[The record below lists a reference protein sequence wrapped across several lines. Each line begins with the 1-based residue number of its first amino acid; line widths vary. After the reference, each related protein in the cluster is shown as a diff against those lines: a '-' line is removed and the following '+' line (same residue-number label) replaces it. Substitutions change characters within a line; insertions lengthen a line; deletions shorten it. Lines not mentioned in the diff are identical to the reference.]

1 MSTKK
6 YIDAEKG
13 WIDSLL
19 NETPIVEGEKVSV
32 KPVIAI
38 ESTID
43 IDPDIEHEIAIL
55 QEAKLSEKMKEIK
68 LVKEPQSVQI
78 SDELGGFFTA
88 IAQAKTGLSEK
99 IEKEEVKIAGLEEL
113 FKELSVAKKKKKVE
127 KKKVLLLEPE
137 EEVIEPV
144 EVSEWDKKPQ
154 EIVAELAAVTKE
166 IKEREELEA
175 TVEEKQENEFIKSV
189 EKQLSETRYQNEL
202 DKNKLKT
209 LDKIDS
215 LDKMKEEFVNF
226 KDTVSKQLGSL
237 GGGGSVNILDNDD
250 IDLSSQA
257 NGKVL
262 AYNSTSKKMEFVD
275 NAGGGI
281 DLGAVDE
288 HIIPDASNT
297 RDLGS
302 SSKRWRDIY
311 LSSNS
316 IDLAG
321 ATISSDGT
329 GAIAIAATGATLP
342 QGSKTTDGNEL
353 VVKGTGT
360 QSSRVSVMTVP
371 FFSRSG
377 GLSTKNATFEF
388 NSTLDNNKPFLDGR
402 TFTLANGSSLANID
416 DITIFQF

>member
-1 MSTKK
+1 MTTQK

-19 NETPIVEGEKVSV
+19 TETPIVEGVTV
-32 KPVIAI
+32 PI
-38 ESTID
+38 EPAID
-43 IDPDIEHEIAIL
+43 IDPDIEKEIALL
-55 QEAKLSEKMKEIK
+55 QEAKFSEKISEIK
-68 LVKEPQSVQI
+68 LVKEPQSVEI
-78 SDELGGFFTA
+78 TDELGGFFTA
-88 IAQAKTGLSEK
+88 IQNAKTGLSEK

-113 FKELSVAKKKKKVE
+113 FKELSAEKKKKKKVE

-137 EEVIEPV
+137 VIEPV
-144 EVSEWDKKPQ
+144 EVSEWDKKQQ
-154 EIVAELAAVTKE
+154 EIDAELEVVTKE

-175 TVEEKQENEFIKSV
+175 TVEEKQENEFIKAV

-288 HIIPDASNT
+288 HIIPDGDGT
-297 RDLGS
+297 RDLGT

-311 LSSNS
+311 LSSDS

-342 QGSKTTDGNEL
+342 AGSKLGSNEV

-371 FFSRSG
+371 FYKRGS
-377 GLSTKNATFEF
+377 LSTPNATFEF

-402 TFTLANGSSLANID
+402 TFTLANGGSLSNID